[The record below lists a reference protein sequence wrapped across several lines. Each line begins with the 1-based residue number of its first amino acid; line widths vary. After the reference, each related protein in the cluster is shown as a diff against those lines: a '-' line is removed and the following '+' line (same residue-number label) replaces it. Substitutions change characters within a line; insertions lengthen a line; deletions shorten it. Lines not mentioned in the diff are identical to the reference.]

1 MLDICVRFNYRAST
15 TRLINIL
22 RENNIVPGKRLEASL
37 LYIENISSNEVLIER
52 FKPICDLLNKAL
64 EEEEDDE
71 KRIHATF
78 LSYVAVV
85 VADTNLEY
93 VGKLLA
99 TFNEAREKNVYTFL
113 NSEELNFL
121 LTIPSLSYELLEEHI
136 DSLLQKRK
144 VTGFDSDELLIEEG
158 TEYIELLEDVS
169 ATFDGIRSITK
180 SRADGTTYMNR
191 GVNILDRP
199 EQLLDYMYKVGCMHR
214 AKLEA
219 AFDSIEDSFEQKVRI
234 IDWGCGQGIA
244 SFIF

>member
-99 TFNEAREKNVYTFL
+99 TFNEAREKM
-113 NSEELNFL
+113 
-121 LTIPSLSYELLEEHI
+121 
-136 DSLLQKRK
+136 
-144 VTGFDSDELLIEEG
+144 
-158 TEYIELLEDVS
+158 YIL
-169 ATFDGIRSITK
+169 F
-180 SRADGTTYMNR
+180 
-191 GVNILDRP
+191 
-199 EQLLDYMYKVGCMHR
+199 
-214 AKLEA
+214 
-219 AFDSIEDSFEQKVRI
+219 
-234 IDWGCGQGIA
+234 
-244 SFIF
+244 